1 MKINIADWKT
11 LSFSIQ
17 KKRFQSSIGVRI
29 KIYDKMKSLISN
41 TMSMNQVVN
50 RLLGRKKP
58 HQIYTQP
65 DTAFLFAVSEGFRE
79 GKSLS
84 EVLKN
89 WATPGEVMI
98 IKSGEDSGNLQEA
111 FDTIKTLLVKQATM
125 KKAVI
130 GELGYPLFLL
140 ILLFAMIIGFAK
152 FMLPTLVDMSNPD
165 NWDAKSQALY
175 SLSTTFNENWVI
187 IITTILVS
195 SILIGY
201 SVPRLRGKVRD
212 KLDIFPPYSIY
223 KTIQSGLLLISLGT
237 LMSAGVSFRKALVS
251 IQENS
256 GPYLSG
262 KVGEI
267 VDNVDNGMNN
277 GKAINTKFI
286 GEIGDDIEDYA
297 SGASI
302 EDALKDLG
310 NSAIDNTVESIKKKA
325 GYVKTFSLFLVG
337 GFIIWMYGSFM
348 SIVNDVT
355 SQASNAF

>member
-1 MKINIADWKT
+1 MKINMVDWKT
-11 LSFSIQ
+11 LMFSIQ
-17 KKRFQSSIGVRI
+17 KKRFQSSIGVRT

-58 HQIYTQP
+58 YHVYTQP
-65 DTAFLFAVSEGFRE
+65 DAAFLFAVSEGFRE

-84 EVLKN
+84 EVLKD

-98 IKSGEDSGNLQEA
+98 IKSGEDSGNLQDA
-111 FDTIKTLLVKQATM
+111 FETIKVLLIKQATM

-130 GELGYPLFLL
+130 GELGYPIFLI
-140 ILLFAMIIGFAK
+140 ILLFSMIIGFAK
-152 FMLPTLVDMSNPD
+152 FMLPTLTEMSNPE

-175 SLSTTFNENWVI
+175 SLSTTFSDNWLVI
-187 IITTILVS
+187 ILTVVIS

-201 SVPRLRGKVRD
+201 SVPRLRGPVRD
-212 KLDIFPPYSIY
+212 RLDHFPPYSIY

-237 LMSAGVSFRKALVS
+237 LMAAGVSFRRALVS

-262 KVGEI
+262 KVKEI
-267 VDNVDNGMNN
+267 IDNVDNGMDN

-286 GEIGDDIEDYA
+286 GEIGDDIEDYS

-302 EDALKDLG
+302 EEALRDLG
-310 NSAIDNTVESIKKKA
+310 NSAIDSTVESIKKKA

-348 SIVNDVT
+348 SIVNEVT